1 MRTIVNCANC
11 QASVLVIEV
20 DEQACCRDG
29 VPKEVNKKIEA
40 AGWQR
45 LDGGGVRCTECRS

>member
-20 DEQACCRDG
+20 DEQACCPDG
-29 VPKEVNKKIEA
+29 VPKEVNRKIEA

-45 LDGGGVRCTECRS
+45 LDEGGVRCTECRS